1 MGFIQQLQTKSNSFC
16 QIEKGILYT
25 ISDQR
30 SINMP
35 TLNYNTKNKT
45 KDKRIFEII
54 LQSKSSSSLTFKKT
68 GTTLGGSYTTSPCF
82 SSFLVLENILLLKQ
96 LLL

>member
-1 MGFIQQLQTKSNSFC
+1 MTKGVYIC
-16 QIEKGILYT
+16 LHLIITQKIK
-25 ISDQR
+25 Q
-30 SINMP
+30 
-35 TLNYNTKNKT
+35 KT

-54 LQSKSSSSLTFKKT
+54 IQSKSSCSHYIQKKT

-82 SSFLVLENILLLKQ
+82 SSFLGLENILLLKQ

>member
-1 MGFIQQLQTKSNSFC
+1 
-16 QIEKGILYT
+16 
-25 ISDQR
+25 
-30 SINMP
+30 MP
-35 TLNYNTKNKT
+35 TVNYNIENKT

-54 LQSKSSSSLTFKKT
+54 LQSKSSCSHDIQKKT

-82 SSFLVLENILLLKQ
+82 SSFLGLENILLLKQ